1 MAVTNNDFIDDVKSF
16 LRMNTSVTA
25 YDDEINGLIDSA
37 ISSLNVAGVNVVKK
51 TPLVAEYVKTYVRRR
66 MLQDTS
72 IAFQNSEES
81 REMHIIQQL
90 TYGSGGGYSNV

>member
-1 MAVTNNDFIDDVKSF
+1 MAVTSNDFINDVKLF

-25 YDDEINGLIDSA
+25 YDEEINGLIDSA
-37 ISSLNVAGVNVVKK
+37 ISSLVVAGVSVVKK
-51 TPLVAEYVKTYVRRR
+51 TPLIAEYVKTYVRRR

-72 IAFQNSEES
+72 TAFQNSEES

-90 TYGSGGGYSNV
+90 TYGNGGDENV